1 MEANVPILLLELA
14 SMLFFVI
21 LLLVLI
27 KREVKKVIIT
37 SGYFDP
43 LHVGHIECFKL
54 SKALGDKLVIILN
67 NDNQC
72 VLKKG
77 KAFMPEREK
86 KEILNSLK
94 DVDEVFLSIDKDR
107 TVCES
112 IRVLAE
118 KYKSHELIFTKGGDK
133 FRDDIPEAK
142 VCEELGIKIVDGLGE
157 KVQFSSKLTGLNE
170 IKK

>member
-1 MEANVPILLLELA
+1 MEANILILLLELA

-21 LLLVLI
+21 LLLSLRR
-27 KREVKKVIIT
+27 KEVKKIVIT

-77 KAFMPEREK
+77 KAFMPEKEK
-86 KEILNSLK
+86 KEVLNSLK
-94 DVDEVFLSIDKDR
+94 DVDEIFLSIDKDR

-112 IRVLAE
+112 IRALAE
-118 KYKSHELIFTKGGDK
+118 KYKPHEIIFTKGGDK
-133 FRDDIPEAK
+133 FREDIPEAK
-142 VCEELGIKIVDGLGE
+142 VCEELGIKIIDGLGE
-157 KVQFSSKLTGLNE
+157 KIQSSSSLTGLNE
-170 IKK
+170 IK